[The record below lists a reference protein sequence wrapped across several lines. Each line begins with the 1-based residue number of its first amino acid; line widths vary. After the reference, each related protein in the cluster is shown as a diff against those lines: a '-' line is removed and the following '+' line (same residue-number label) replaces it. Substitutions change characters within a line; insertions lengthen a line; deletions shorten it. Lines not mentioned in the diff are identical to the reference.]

1 MAMMN
6 LKIAIIKLRLGDE
19 KVEGGLIESW
29 QQVVRRLKKIVD
41 ALNMYHWEPMGTFDM
56 LSDQLPTLPGVY
68 KITDGKREYIGRAIA
83 EGGLRK
89 RIRQHVSSPH
99 TEWESPEDRKRFK
112 VFVHTMD
119 DSADGR
125 VFATIVEA
133 YMILENVSEINIQ
146 GKNGSVEINCGEA

>member
-1 MAMMN
+1 M
-6 LKIAIIKLRLGDE
+6 
-19 KVEGGLIESW
+19 ESW

-41 ALNMYHWEPMGTFDM
+41 ALNIYHWEPMGTLDM
-56 LSDQLPTLPGVY
+56 LSDQLPTSPGVY
-68 KITDGKREYIGRAIA
+68 KITDGKRDYIGRAIA

-89 RIRQHVSSPH
+89 RIRQHVSLPH

-125 VFATIVEA
+125 AFATIVEA
-133 YMILENVSEINIQ
+133 YMILENNPEINIC
-146 GKNGSVEINCGEA
+146 GKRGSVTIDCCEA